1 MLQDEVE
8 LSRWN
13 QMLDTDVEILKA
25 NDNTSKIRSVSYSSL
40 YISYQSP
47 YGFVNIS

>member
-13 QMLDTDVEILKA
+13 QMLDQDVEILKA
-25 NDNTSKIRSVSYSSL
+25 NENTSKIRSVSCHFKSIFYLSM
-40 YISYQSP
+40 
-47 YGFVNIS
+47 